1 VLLPALIALLL
12 AQAPAPTQVQVL
24 LHARFPASGA
34 PPQLR
39 IGDESFRGSTGLPC
53 FYERRGYAP
62 AWSAADAGA
71 LLETLDRAGGEG
83 LRPEEYRGAALRQLA
98 EAAESP
104 SQTADFD
111 LLLTDAFLRY
121 ASHVQSGRVDPE
133 RLYSDCQGTPPK
145 AYLPNTDLPAVLEAA
160 LGSGSLRQVLDALP
174 PPHEGY
180 RRLRAALARYRQVE
194 ARGGW
199 VAVPDGPTLRRGN
212 RGERVEAL
220 RLRLVQAAVADAAD
234 AANAADTA
242 NLPAGDTAAGP
253 PTPADV
259 FDKPLAAAVQ
269 AFQERHGLD
278 ADGVAG
284 AATLR
289 ALAEPAAAHVRQ
301 IELNL
306 ERWRWLPRDLGKRYV
321 LVNIAGFGL
330 DAVED
335 GRTAL
340 AMKVIVGKPYTRT
353 PLFSG
358 LMTRVIINPSWYV
371 PNSIITKEIAPRLG
385 RDPGYIQR
393 ENFEVLPTRDGR
405 LALRQRP
412 GPNNALGRIKFLFP
426 NRFNVYL
433 HDTPSRSLF
442 GRTVRTFSHGCIRIE
457 KPLEMAEWV
466 LGPEWT
472 PETIQAAI
480 ATGKERTVPVLR
492 PIPVHVTYA
501 TAWVD
506 AAGTLQIRTDVYG
519 RDKPLDEALGE

>member
-1 VLLPALIALLL
+1 MLLPALLALLL
-12 AQAPAPTQVQVL
+12 AQAPAPTQVQAV

-34 PPQLR
+34 PPRLR
-39 IGDESFRGSTGLPC
+39 IGDESFRGAAGLPC
-53 FYERRGYAP
+53 FYERRGYSP
-62 AWSAADAGA
+62 AWNAADAGA
-71 LLETLDRAGGEG
+71 LLETLDRAGDEG
-83 LRPEEYRGAALRQLA
+83 LRPEEYRGTALRRFVE
-98 EAAESP
+98 EAASP
-104 SQTADFD
+104 SQTAELD
-111 LLLTDAFLRY
+111 LLLTDAFLSY
-121 ASHVQSGRVDPE
+121 ATHVQSGRVDPE
-133 RLYSDCQGTPPK
+133 KLYSDCQAAPLA
-145 AYLPNTDLPAVLEAA
+145 AYLPGTDLSAVLEAA
-160 LGSGSLRQVLDALP
+160 LGSGNLRETLAALP
-174 PPHEGY
+174 PPHDGY
-180 RRLRAALARYRQVE
+180 SRLRAALARYRQVE
-194 ARGGW
+194 ALGGW
-199 VAVPDGPTLRRGN
+199 VAVLDGPTLRLGG

-220 RLRLVQAAVADAAD
+220 RLRLVQAAVADAA
-234 AANAADTA
+234 NAADTA
-242 NLPAGDTAAGP
+242 PVDTAAAGP
-253 PTPADV
+253 PPPADL

-284 AATLR
+284 TATLR

-306 ERWRWLPRDLGKRYV
+306 ERWRWLPRDLGERYV

-330 DAVED
+330 EAVED
-335 GRTAL
+335 GRTVL

-353 PLFSG
+353 PLFSS

-371 PNSIITKEIAPRLG
+371 PNSIVTKEIAPRLG

-442 GRTVRTFSHGCIRIE
+442 SRTVRTFSHGCIRIE

-472 PETIQAAI
+472 PEAIQAAI

-519 RDKPLDEALGE
+519 RDKPLDQALGE